1 MKKIKRVL
9 LITTLSL
16 LAIGLVSCK
25 GNKGGG
31 DKKEVS
37 DVKNKEATSSEDFF
51 VWDLNNDNLIE
62 GLTEKGKKQNSLV
75 IPERCEALKLSVFEG
90 SNVTEVSFESDK
102 NVTLGGCF
110 NGASSIEKI
119 TLPKELIEVG
129 NSEFHGCTNLKS
141 IAIPSTVKELGEGA
155 FEYNE
160 NLKRIVLEDGLT
172 VIKEYAFK
180 GCDSLEEITLPNTLT
195 TIEKFAFY
203 EIESLKS
210 INLPASLKTI
220 SHNAFNNSGITDI
233 YCAENLELE
242 SYDKTAFIS
251 NVEGIT
257 KVHVVEE
264 SWVDGNFEEL
274 FDTGLFEKV
283 YYEG

>member
-1 MKKIKRVL
+1 MPIFL
-9 LITTLSL
+9 
-16 LAIGLVSCK
+16 
-25 GNKGGG
+25 
-31 DKKEVS
+31 KELYIPM
-37 DVKNKEATSSEDFF
+37 VKHHSEDFF
-51 VWDLNNDNLIE
+51 VWKRGDDNVIK
-62 GLTEKGKKQNSLV
+62 GLTEEGKKQNSLV
-75 IPERCEALKLSVFEG
+75 IPERCEALESSVFKD
-90 SNVTEVSFESDK
+90 SSVTEVSFESDK

-110 NGASSIEKI
+110 ARAKSIERI
-119 TLPKELIEVG
+119 TLPKELTVIK
-129 NSEFHGCTNLKS
+129 NLEFASCENLKS
-141 IAIPSTVKELGEGA
+141 ITIPGTVKELGEGA
-155 FEYNE
+155 FQYNE
-160 NLKRIVLEDGLT
+160 KLTSVVLEDGLT

-203 EIESLKS
+203 EIKSLKS

-220 SHNAFNNSGITDI
+220 SENAFNNSGITDI

-257 KVHVVEE
+257 KVHVVEG
-264 SWVDGNFEEL
+264 SWVDANFEEL